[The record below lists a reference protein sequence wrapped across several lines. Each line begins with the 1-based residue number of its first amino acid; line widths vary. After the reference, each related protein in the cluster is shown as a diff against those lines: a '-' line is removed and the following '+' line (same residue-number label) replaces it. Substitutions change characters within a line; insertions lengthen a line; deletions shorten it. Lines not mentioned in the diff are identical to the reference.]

1 MKPKNRHHMR
11 AEGSTKIS
19 VSIPQELVDAID
31 AIALKEERNRSNMI
45 TVLLRRA
52 VTGSLQPQGQG
63 LACPASGCGKKSE
76 KAS

>member
-1 MKPKNRHHMR
+1 MKPVSRHHMR

-19 VSIPQELVDAID
+19 ISIPRDLVDAID
-31 AIALKEERNRSNMI
+31 AIALKEERNRSNMV

-52 VTGSLQPQGQG
+52 VTGALPDGQG
-63 LACPASGCGKKSE
+63 IVCPASGCGRKSV

>member
-1 MKPKNRHHMR
+1 MKPISRHHLR
-11 AEGSTKIS
+11 ADGSTKIS

-52 VTGSLQPQGQG
+52 VAGTLPDGQG
-63 LACPASGCGKKSE
+63 IVCPASGCGRKSV

>member
-1 MKPKNRHHMR
+1 MKPTSRHLMR

-19 VSIPQELVDAID
+19 ISIPQELVDAID
-31 AIALKEERNRSNMI
+31 AIAVKEERNRSNMI

-52 VTGSLQPQGQG
+52 VTNTMPDGQG
-63 LACPASGCGKKSE
+63 IICPASGCGKKSE

>member
-1 MKPKNRHHMR
+1 MR

-19 VSIPQELVDAID
+19 ISIPRDLVDAID
-31 AIALKEERNRSNMI
+31 AIALKEERNRSNMV

-52 VTGSLQPQGQG
+52 VANALPGEGQSMV
-63 LACPASGCGKKSE
+63 CPASGCGRKSE

>member
-1 MKPKNRHHMR
+1 MKTASRHHMR

-19 VSIPQELVDAID
+19 VSIPRELVEAID

-52 VTGSLQPQGQG
+52 VAGTMPDGQG
-63 LACPASGCGKKSE
+63 VICPASGCGKKY
-76 KAS
+76 A

>member
-1 MKPKNRHHMR
+1 MKPKSRHHLR
-11 AEGSTKIS
+11 ADGSTKIS

-52 VTGSLQPQGQG
+52 VNNTMPDGQG
-63 LACPASGCGKKSE
+63 VICPASGCGKKS
-76 KAS
+76 A

>member
-1 MKPKNRHHMR
+1 MKPTSRHQMR

-19 VSIPQELVDAID
+19 ISMPKELLDAID
-31 AIALKEERNRSNMI
+31 AIALKEERNRSNMV

-52 VTGSLQPQGQG
+52 VSSTMPDGQG
-63 LACPASGCGKKSE
+63 IVCPASGCGRKSV

>member
-1 MKPKNRHHMR
+1 MKPVSRHHMR

-19 VSIPQELVDAID
+19 ISIPRDLVDAID
-31 AIALKEERNRSNMI
+31 AIALKEERNRSNMV

-52 VTGSLQPQGQG
+52 VAGTLPDGQG
-63 LACPASGCGKKSE
+63 IICPASGCGRKSV

>member
-1 MKPKNRHHMR
+1 MKPTSRHHMR

-31 AIALKEERNRSNMI
+31 AIALKEERNRSNMV

-52 VTGSLQPQGQG
+52 VASALPDGQG
-63 LACPASGCGKKSE
+63 IICPASGCGRKSV

>member
-1 MKPKNRHHMR
+1 MKPISRHHLR
-11 AEGSTKIS
+11 ADGSTKIS

-31 AIALKEERNRSNMI
+31 AIAVKEERNRSNMI

-52 VTGSLQPQGQG
+52 VNNTMPDGQG
-63 LACPASGCGKKSE
+63 VIGPASGCGKKSA

>member
-1 MKPKNRHHMR
+1 MKPTTRHQMR

-19 VSIPQELVDAID
+19 ISMPQDLLDAID
-31 AIALKEERNRSNMI
+31 AIALKEERNRSNMV

-52 VTGSLQPQGQG
+52 VAGSLVPQGQG
-63 LACPASGCGKKSE
+63 LVCPASGCGKKSE

>member
-1 MKPKNRHHMR
+1 MR

-19 VSIPQELVDAID
+19 ISIPRDLVDAID
-31 AIALKEERNRSNMI
+31 AIALKEERNRSNMV

-52 VTGSLQPQGQG
+52 VANTMPDVQGVI
-63 LACPASGCGKKSE
+63 CPASGCGKKSA

>member
-1 MKPKNRHHMR
+1 MKPKNRHHLR

-31 AIALKEERNRSNMI
+31 AIAVKEERNRSNMI

-52 VTGSLQPQGQG
+52 VAGTMPDSQGII
-63 LACPASGCGKKSE
+63 CPASGCGKKS
-76 KAS
+76 A